1 MENWKTVRLGDV
13 CEIQSGGTPSRS
25 KTEYWKNGTIPW
37 VKIGDFSGK
46 YLNKTTEHITQ
57 KGLENSSAKL
67 FSKGTILYSI
77 FATLG
82 EATILNIDAT
92 TNQAIAGIK
101 IKDKSSIDIDYLFAY
116 LNSLKEEVNRIGR
129 GVAQNNI
136 NLSIL
141 KSFTV
146 PLPPLEKQKQIAA
159 QLDKCTALIAKHK
172 QMLEKYDLLIK
183 SRFIEMFGDPVQN
196 PMEWEVKKLG
206 KMCSAIMNGTTPKG
220 GEQVYVDNGIT
231 FLRSQNVWRNKIDLE
246 DVAYIDEATHKSM
259 KKSSLK
265 KYDIL
270 MTKTGRINTENSSL
284 GRAALFLGED
294 DSANINGHVYLIRL
308 EKEYN
313 HEFVIRILTSPEY
326 RDYIRSVC
334 VGGIDKRQVNKD
346 HIEDFPIIQPPK
358 ELQDEYSAFVQQID
372 KSKFAVQKSLEK
384 AEILYKSL
392 MQTYFG

>member
-1 MENWKTVRLGDV
+1 MNEWKTVRLGDV

-82 EATILNIDAT
+82 EATILNIDAS

-146 PLPPLEKQKQIAA
+146 PLPPLETQKQIAK
-159 QLDKCTALIAKHK
+159 QLNKCTTLLEKHK
-172 QMLEKYDLLIK
+172 QMLEKYDTLIK
-183 SRFIEMFGDPVQN
+183 SRFIEMFGEPHNNTKYPYKTVGEFTTVTSGGTPDRKNNEYWKDGNIPWVKTTELQN
-196 PMEWEVKKLG
+196 NELTDVEEFITQKGLDESSAKMMPIGTLLIAMYGQGKTRGMTAYLGIEASTNQACACILPSEEINQKYLWYYFILSYDKLRDL
-206 KMCSAIMNGTTPKG
+206 AKG
-220 GEQVYVDNGIT
+220 GNQPNLNGNMIKNFPVLMPPIEMQNQYV
-231 FLRSQNVWRNKIDLE
+231 S
-246 DVAYIDEATHKSM
+246 
-259 KKSSLK
+259 
-265 KYDIL
+265 
-270 MTKTGRINTENSSL
+270 
-284 GRAALFLGED
+284 
-294 DSANINGHVYLIRL
+294 
-308 EKEYN
+308 
-313 HEFVIRILTSPEY
+313 
-326 RDYIRSVC
+326 
-334 VGGIDKRQVNKD
+334 
-346 HIEDFPIIQPPK
+346 
-358 ELQDEYSAFVQQID
+358 FVQQID

-384 AEILYKSL
+384 AETLYKSL
-392 MQTYFG
+392 MQEYFG

>member
-1 MENWKTVRLGDV
+1 MENWKIVRLGDV
-13 CEIQSGGTPSRS
+13 CEIQSGGTPSRN

-46 YLNKTTEHITQ
+46 YLNKTTEHITP

-146 PLPPLEKQKQIAA
+146 PLPPLETQKHIAA
-159 QLDKCTALIAKHK
+159 MLDKCTALIAKHK
-172 QMLEKYDLLIK
+172 LMLEKYDTLIK
-183 SRFIEMFGDPVQN
+183 SRFIEMFGDLKQN
-196 PMEWEVKKLG
+196 SKNWQIKNFKECAKIDTNMVKDFEKYADYPHIGIDSIEKETGKLSGYRTVKEDNVISG
-206 KMCSAIMNGTTPKG
+206 KYLFTPEHIIYSKIRPNLNKVAMPDFYGVCSADAYPILVDKEICSKEFFTYVLRSDFYLSYILAFSSRTNMPKVNK
-220 GEQVYVDNGIT
+220 EQVESFNMPV
-231 FLRSQNVWRNKIDLE
+231 
-246 DVAYIDEATHKSM
+246 
-259 KKSSLK
+259 
-265 KYDIL
+265 
-270 MTKTGRINTENSSL
+270 
-284 GRAALFLGED
+284 
-294 DSANINGHVYLIRL
+294 
-308 EKEYN
+308 
-313 HEFVIRILTSPEY
+313 P
-326 RDYIRSVC
+326 
-334 VGGIDKRQVNKD
+334 
-346 HIEDFPIIQPPK
+346 PI
-358 ELQDEYSAFVQQID
+358 ELQNDFAAFVQQID

-384 AEILYKSL
+384 TEILYKSL
-392 MQTYFG
+392 MQAYFG

>member
-1 MENWKTVRLGDV
+1 MENWKIVRLGDV

-46 YLNKTTEHITQ
+46 YLNKTTEHITP

-146 PLPPLEKQKQIAA
+146 PLPPLETQKHIAA
-159 QLDKCTALIAKHK
+159 MLDKCTALIAKHK
-172 QMLEKYDLLIK
+172 LMLEKYDTLIK
-183 SRFIEMFGDPVQN
+183 SRFIEMFGDLKQN
-196 PMEWEVKKLG
+196 SKNWQIKNFKECAKIDTNMVKDFEKYADYPHIGIDSIEKETGKLSGYRTVKEDNVISG
-206 KMCSAIMNGTTPKG
+206 KYLFTPEHIIYSKIRPNLNKVAMPDFYGVCSADAYPILVDKEICSKEFFTYVLRSDFYLSYILAFSSRTNMPKVNK
-220 GEQVYVDNGIT
+220 EQVESFNMPV
-231 FLRSQNVWRNKIDLE
+231 
-246 DVAYIDEATHKSM
+246 
-259 KKSSLK
+259 
-265 KYDIL
+265 
-270 MTKTGRINTENSSL
+270 
-284 GRAALFLGED
+284 
-294 DSANINGHVYLIRL
+294 
-308 EKEYN
+308 
-313 HEFVIRILTSPEY
+313 P
-326 RDYIRSVC
+326 
-334 VGGIDKRQVNKD
+334 
-346 HIEDFPIIQPPK
+346 PI
-358 ELQDEYSAFVQQID
+358 ELQNDFAAFVQQID

-384 AEILYKSL
+384 AETLYKSL
-392 MQTYFG
+392 MQEYFG